1 MQRKSI
7 FCLILILA
15 VMLIEITGAYAQLA
29 PGTKAPNFKLA
40 SSAGD
45 TVSLEKLKGKIVII
59 HFWHVG

>member
-1 MQRKSI
+1 
-7 FCLILILA
+7 
-15 VMLIEITGAYAQLA
+15 MLIEITGAYAQLA

>member
-1 MQRKSI
+1 MKLKSV

-15 VMLIEITGAYAQLA
+15 VVLIGITGAYAQLA

-45 TVSLEKLKGKIVII
+45 TVSLEKLNGKIVII